1 MRDATDVFTGDLL
14 GKRGR
19 GRPRKPDA
27 MSGAQRAKA
36 YRDRKA
42 GAVVRPEA
50 LPVRVPAVVQPRAQ
64 RLIPRNAFRRAEAV
78 FQSAWGELAA
88 SHGAVSRLRAAELVD
103 ACERALGDALV
114 EAQGDVCDI
123 AKLDGSLFRFRRA
136 LGPL

>member
-42 GAVVRPEA
+42 GVAVRPQA
-50 LPVRVPAVVQPRAQ
+50 SPVRAPSMVQPRAE
-64 RLIPRNAFRRAEAV
+64 RISPRNAFLRAEAV

-88 SHGAVSRLRAAELVD
+88 CHGAVPRLRAAQLVD

-136 LGPL
+136 LGPV